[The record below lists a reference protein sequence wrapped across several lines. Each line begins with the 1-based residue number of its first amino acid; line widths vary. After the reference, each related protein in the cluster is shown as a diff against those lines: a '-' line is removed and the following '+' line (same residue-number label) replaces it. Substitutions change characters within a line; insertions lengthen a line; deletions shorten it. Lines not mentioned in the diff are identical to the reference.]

1 MANWVPVRRRLT
13 EHDSAWAVVGI
24 EKGDLEVIARLELEN
39 GGCIQGNRFL
49 QRISGCDKGG
59 RDT

>member
-1 MANWVPVRRRLT
+1 MRRRLT

-39 GGCIQGNRFL
+39 GGCTQGNRFL